1 MSTSQQ
7 DTAAKI
13 NEKIYQTLQFI
24 KTKTKI
30 DPKTGLILGSGLGSF
45 VANNMVIETSIPF
58 HDIPNFSGTTV
69 VGHSGN
75 LVFGTVHNHPVV
87 VMQGRIHF
95 YEGHSMN
102 DVVLPT
108 RVLKALGIENLIV
121 TNSAGG
127 LADKM
132 SAGDLMIIE
141 DHINLMGTNPLIGPN
156 LNEWGPRFPDMTE
169 AYNLNLRNL
178 LEQVFVQEK
187 ISYKKGVYCAV
198 TGPSYETPAEVR
210 YLKNIGGSAVGMSTA
225 PEVIVANQ
233 MGLKVVGL
241 SCITNLAAGLS
252 SQKLTHSEVTET
264 AKRVEA
270 DFCKILAQF
279 IKKL

>member
-1 MSTSQQ
+1 MSSNNQ
-7 DTAAKI
+7 AEKI
-13 NEKIYQTLQFI
+13 NEQIRQTLQFLNS
-24 KTKTKI
+24 KTKI
-30 DPKTGLILGSGLGSF
+30 KPKTGLILGSGLGSF
-45 VANNMVIETSIPF
+45 AAKNMNVEVSIPF
-58 HDIPNFSGTTV
+58 HEIPHFSGTTV

-102 DVVLPT
+102 DVVFPT
-108 RVLKALGIENLIV
+108 RVLSALGIENLIV

-132 SAGDLMIIE
+132 TAGDLMIIE

-156 LNEWGPRFPDMTE
+156 FNEWGPRFPDMTE
-169 AYNLNLRNL
+169 AYNHKLTSL
-178 LEQVFVQEK
+178 LEQVFMQEK
-187 ISYKKGVYCAV
+187 IGFKIGIYCAV

-210 YLKNIGGSAVGMSTA
+210 YLKHIGGSAVGMSTA

-233 MGLKVVGL
+233 MGIKVVGL

-252 SQKLTHSEVTET
+252 SEKLTHTEVTET
-264 AKRVEA
+264 AKRVES
-270 DFCKILAQF
+270 DFCKILSQF
-279 IKKL
+279 IQKL